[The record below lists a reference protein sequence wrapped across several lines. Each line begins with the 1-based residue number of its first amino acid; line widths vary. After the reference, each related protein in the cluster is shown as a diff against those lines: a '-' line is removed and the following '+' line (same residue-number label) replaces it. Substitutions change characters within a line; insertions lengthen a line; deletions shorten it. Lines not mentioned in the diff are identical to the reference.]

1 MKSARIL
8 AMRWSAIFVLL
19 LGVTLLVVF
28 IAPSPLMPALACDAE
43 TDGHVLAVTDFSQ
56 VPPQVVEDARN
67 LAETYYPKDEAKAGD
82 MASQFVGTYLAAS
95 DKDFVVIF
103 NPGGWGW
110 DPMSEIPGWESILL
124 GIKNTLGASR
134 YKTLLIDYK
143 RTRHG
148 LDGVIGETEVLL
160 GIQPAK
166 AEELAARVT
175 FLTQHLPNLRVIL
188 TGESN
193 GATIAD
199 DALRLL
205 RGNTRV
211 FAIETGPPV
220 WHPSLEF
227 ERSLVI
233 KNNGEQPDTFSNG
246 NVVLIIRSNAES
258 AFGIYQGAQGN
269 ILLYIGAPGHYYSW
283 DYPQVR
289 SQIERFLSEQFAANP
304 S

>member
-1 MKSARIL
+1 MKSTRVL

-19 LGVTLLVVF
+19 LGVALLMVF
-28 IAPSPLMPALACDAE
+28 IAPSTLMPALACDAE
-43 TDGHVLAVTDFSQ
+43 TDGHVLAATDFSQ

-67 LAETYYPKDEAKAGD
+67 LAETYYPKDEAKADD
-82 MASQFVGTYLAAS
+82 MMSQLVGTYLAAS
-95 DKDFVVIF
+95 DKDFVVMF

-124 GIKNTLGASR
+124 GIKNTLGASG

-148 LDGVIGETEVLL
+148 LDGVIGEIEVLL

-175 FLTQHLPNLRVIL
+175 FLTQHLPNLRVIV

-205 RGNTRV
+205 ADNPRV

-220 WHPSLEF
+220 WHPSLKF

-233 KNNGEQPDTFSNG
+233 ENNGVQPDTFSNG
-246 NVVLIIRSNAES
+246 DIILIMRSNAES
-258 AFGIYQGAQGN
+258 AFGIYKGGKGD
-269 ILLYIGAPGHYYSW
+269 IMLYIGAPGHYYNW

-289 SQIERFLSEQFAANP
+289 SQIERFLTKQFAANP
-304 S
+304 F

>member
-1 MKSARIL
+1 
-8 AMRWSAIFVLL
+8 MRWASVFVLL
-19 LGVTLLVVF
+19 VGVALLIVF
-28 IAPSPLMPALACDAE
+28 MAPSPLMPALVCDGE
-43 TDGHVLAVTDFSQ
+43 SDGHTLAATDFSK
-56 VPPQVVEDARN
+56 VPPQILQDATDM
-67 LAETYYPKDEAKAGD
+67 AQSYYPEDRVKADD
-82 MASQFVGTYLAAS
+82 MLSQLVGTYLAAA

-110 DPMSEIPGWESILL
+110 DPMSDIPGWESIML
-124 GIKNTLGASR
+124 GIKNTLGASG
-134 YKTLLIDYK
+134 YKTLLVDYK

-148 LDGVIGETEVLL
+148 FDGLVGETEVLF

-175 FLTQHLPNLRVIL
+175 FLTQHLPNLRIIL

-193 GATIAD
+193 GATISD

-205 RGNTRV
+205 SDNTRV

-233 KNNGEQPDTFSNG
+233 KNNGEQQDTFSSG
-246 NVVLIIRSNAES
+246 NIILIIRSNAES
-258 AFGIYQGAQGN
+258 VLGIYRGAQGN

-283 DYPQVR
+283 DYQVVR
-289 SQIERFLSEQFAANP
+289 TQVVDFITSKFAPAP
-304 S
+304 K

>member
-1 MKSARIL
+1 MKSTKVLARRWLIAF
-8 AMRWSAIFVLL
+8 AML
-19 LGVTLLVVF
+19 LGVALTLVLLW
-28 IAPSPLMPALACDAE
+28 PSPLMPALACDAAS
-43 TDGHVLAVTDFSQ
+43 DGHVLATTDFSQ

-67 LAETYYPKDEAKAGD
+67 LAEIYYPKDEAKAND
-82 MASQFVGTYLAAS
+82 MMSQLVGTYLAAA

-110 DPMSEIPGWESILL
+110 DPISEIPGWESIMH
-124 GIKNTLGASR
+124 GIEETLGGFG
-134 YKTLLIDYK
+134 YKTLLVDYK

-148 LDGVIGETEVLL
+148 FDGIVGETEVLL
-160 GIQPAK
+160 GIQRAK

-175 FLTQHLPNLRVIL
+175 FLTQHLPNLCVIL

-193 GATIAD
+193 GAIIAD

-205 RGNTRV
+205 RENPRV

-246 NVVLIIRSNAES
+246 DIILIMRSNIES
-258 AFGIYQGAQGN
+258 AFGIHSGVQGN
-269 ILLYIGAPGHYYSW
+269 ILLYIGAPGHFYSW
-283 DYPQVR
+283 DYPAVRAQVVD
-289 SQIERFLSEQFAANP
+289 FLTTKFSPAP
-304 S
+304 K